1 MRPPGW
7 RFSSSLTFPETRVF
21 FFLALAVHFFVKLQS
36 VCNYQKRSPSQIFFK
51 ELLIGKTNIFFN
63 LVLWGGGWLFLW
75 NTYFPEYLFYWKNSS
90 FIFYFVG
97 SKPHLFF
104 TNNWFQLTS
113 LIDSEC
119 EFISGFWEKTFKTIF
134 I

>member
-7 RFSSSLTFPETRVF
+7 RFSSSLTLPETRVF
-21 FFLALAVHFFVKLQS
+21 FFLALAVHFFVSYSLFATTKNVLPH
-36 VCNYQKRSPSQIFFK
+36 KFFSRN
-51 ELLIGKTNIFFN
+51 LLIGKTNIFFN

-113 LIDSEC
+113 LIDFEC